1 MVRSNSVQPDPTKK
15 KQPRQGAL
23 SKKKVGGSEGSPLQE
38 VDYAYNIRGW
48 LTSVNQPQNLGKD
61 LFGFELKYQNP
72 VSNGK
77 DTPKYNGNISQMD
90 WKTRSNNE
98 ELRRYTYQ
106 YDDLNRLTK
115 SFYSKP
121 LAVQPNT
128 GSYDEY
134 LSYDVNGNIK
144 TLSRFGDMDK
154 PQAVKIDELSYT
166 YIGNQ
171 LVKVSA
177 QKRQDGL
184 CVSTEKLYIQRH
196 ILHLSFRLALRYFIF
211 W

>member
-1 MVRSNSVQPDPTKK
+1 M
-15 KQPRQGAL
+15 
-23 SKKKVGGSEGSPLQE
+23 
-38 VDYAYNIRGW
+38 
-48 LTSVNQPQNLGKD
+48 NQPQNLGKD
-61 LFGFELKYQNP
+61 LFGFELKYQNL

-77 DTPKYNGNISQMD
+77 ESPKYNGNISQMD

-211 W
+211 